1 MKRTK
6 RLRRMVDHDHYD
18 HDDLMISMLCDGA
31 TWSNSCEKIWQGRC
45 QTKWWTCNVQNQFW
59 KQKIIPGQLGFLK
72 IIFWFI
78 ICFVLIFS
86 FWPQSI
92 SSQRSKG
99 KEIRALKSPSAS
111 WEHKNRGGHS
121 QTSKFNL
128 VKRNMR
134 DCLKY
139 FPIYRY
145 FQTAISGLGQYVK
158 GSNTTWCIGWNWS
171 DLRGTLTLDV
181 LVVCKTPSTLFGP
194 LKIPPDPIVLLKSPL
209 LCHKND
215 QRTHQLLLIIWDTL
229 DGPPRNPVG

>member
-6 RLRRMVDHDHYD
+6 RLRRMVVDDHYD
-18 HDDLMISMLCDGA
+18 RDDFDDIDAVRWRYMKQLMRENLTGELPDKMMDMQRSEPISEVKN
-31 TWSNSCEKIWQGRC
+31 NSRSA
-45 QTKWWTCNVQNQFW
+45 
-59 KQKIIPGQLGFLK
+59 
-72 IIFWFI
+72 WFSEDYFRI
-78 ICFVLIFS
+78 NHCFVLNFS

-181 LVVCKTPSTLFGP
+181 VVVCKTPSTPFEP
-194 LKIPPDPIVLLKSPL
+194 LKIPRTPL
-209 LCHKND
+209 YS
-215 QRTHQLLLIIWDTL
+215 
-229 DGPPRNPVG
+229 

>member
-1 MKRTK
+1 
-6 RLRRMVDHDHYD
+6 
-18 HDDLMISMLCDGA
+18 MISMLCDGA
-31 TWSNSCEKIWQGRC
+31 TWSNSCEKSWQGRC
-45 QTKWWTCNVQNQFW
+45 QTKWCNVQNQFW
-59 KQKIIPGQLGFLK
+59 KQKIIPGQLNFLN

-86 FWPQSI
+86 FLPQSI

-99 KEIRALKSPSAS
+99 KEIRALKSPSVS

-145 FQTAISGLGQYVK
+145 FQSQTAISGLGQYVK
-158 GSNTTWCIGWNWS
+158 GSNTTWCIEWNWW
-171 DLRGTLTLDV
+171 DLQGTLTLDV
-181 LVVCKTPSTLFGP
+181 VVVCKASSKPP
-194 LKIPPDPIVLLKSPL
+194 LDP
-209 LCHKND
+209 
-215 QRTHQLLLIIWDTL
+215 
-229 DGPPRNPVG
+229 